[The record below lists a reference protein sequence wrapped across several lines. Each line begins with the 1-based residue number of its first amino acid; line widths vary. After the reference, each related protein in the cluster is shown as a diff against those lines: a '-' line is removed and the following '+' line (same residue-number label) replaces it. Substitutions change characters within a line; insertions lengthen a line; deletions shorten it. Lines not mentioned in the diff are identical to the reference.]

1 MSADAMQNELCGIL
15 ERLNALPPAER
26 DDLLGFLKCFLSP
39 LDSVTTSLPTANP
52 EYSVTHSDSA
62 VFVSST
68 DNIDSVPGE
77 SNTVTNQDLNGP
89 FILGGNL
96 SIVLLKNCLDT
107 LNLGFFV
114 QTQEKSTNTPGE
126 NSQLVISE
134 SRDKQ
139 PENIKSKGK
148 QEESIINSESGHDS
162 CCASKHAA
170 KMFPTSVLRCPVCW
184 LGFSQWQH
192 MENHLYKAHTT
203 PVDPVCWRCQGVFD
217 SHAVLLA
224 HECFDWGRLHLPCQA
239 ILNGSSTTAKRQ
251 RALLANGSTFG
262 YPPDGVFL
270 KRRCG
275 LCFKSNVVFNNFQC
289 FQLHKRSVHTV
300 TDESISNVRVH
311 QRKRARNTKQ
321 MRNSANRDTASS
333 DFIHPQSV
341 DALRLKVRRLFD
353 RFCQLQ
359 RRKSE
364 SKGQPACEA
373 SVDVDHTGVSSIT
386 PVAVCGEQKNGL
398 NSAIASTSEVV
409 TENAPETVSESP
421 NCLTVDIDF
430 NPSNESSFVSITSS
444 RKRLQWRRKRR
455 KSVRFKRALHTK
467 AKQTQSTPYRKNH
480 DRFCCQ
486 CCSAVFG
493 VASRLRAHHLF
504 KHGYIPESLGGL
516 SPTPDETPNWTRLD
530 DEVQS
535 TASTEN
541 TTPTSKQDCTRM
553 NLRSRP
559 KRTDVGKSML
569 TTGCAQSKYACDEL
583 ASTGTDPPFRL
594 DMIDERAKIGPDGE
608 GTIRQSGS
616 KRMITRRRKMQSKP
630 TSTLQDTDNSK
641 SVTEDALVT
650 DFASA
655 NTGRCPPF
663 KCSHCERSYKS
674 VHSLA
679 RHENQVH
686 KGEYRYSCGYCAF
699 RTNERFA
706 LDEHLA
712 RHFRLK
718 QFVCDF
724 CDARFVGRRALVE
737 HIALKHNTARHFK
750 CPMCPLTFK
759 YSYSFLEF
767 NHGYPT
773 FAFAQRRAHYPHLI
787 NAFSF
792 SSPPK
797 PNPQTSGT
805 LSRHR
810 KIHGSRVLHE
820 CSFCPSKFTRLSNM
834 RRHIAH
840 SHRHRHLDS
849 SAGPGETGPTRRGRK
864 SVPRKLRQSDQS
876 NVMVSDVTGCESQTL
891 SIDSELPVTLD
902 CVVPETNS
910 LQSHFEENSP
920 SAQPNDAHVGYTEKQ
935 LDRGI
940 TTECE
945 NATTGNIQNSLCD
958 INTIFMPYLP
968 DMNAAAPV
976 AVQSSSSVTL
986 SDQNNSMLISPSD
999 AQSSFACSA
1008 PQTVYSGLTF
1018 TSLFPLQLVNQLST
1032 STSFTSGE
1040 QLGSHTW
1047 SSSAPN
1053 PVYILTTT
1061 SDSVGPHK
1069 NPDVLTNSAVDLHF
1083 VTLPMDNQTLSSD
1096 SRPCEKSFEVTEQS
1110 CSEAGLLC
1118 PSYPSDIPLNSLL
1131 NVTNISDTP
1140 CTGGVDLTHIWRPVE
1155 CELSSPSSGRN
1166 ITVVSDNNHIGL
1178 LPTYGHVDLAH
1189 DSTSPSN
1196 NDHSNSFDSSDAIFN
1211 CEPSAKPTD
1220 SSWSPRFPSPV
1231 SETMSPHSTAC
1242 PSPPI
1247 SQSRLTSYCSGR
1259 QSDQPSFLG
1268 DCVHLPR
1275 SQAVV
1280 SVSTG
1285 CESQASSSHQ
1295 LNSCGHFGFPSD
1307 TYSNHNPIPVHLIV
1321 CNSDSRDAQF
1331 LSPIWSCPTPPES
1344 LQSYSNSLLSPSE
1357 RHPDANVDQCS
1368 NFSVGYLI
1376 GQNSTYAPLGSSGDQ
1391 LNCTLS
1397 TSTPSETQYYGFNTS
1412 VP

>member
-1 MSADAMQNELCGIL
+1 MSADAIQNELSGIL
-15 ERLNALPPAER
+15 ERLNALPPSER

-39 LDSVTTSLPTANP
+39 LDGVATSSSTANP
-52 EYSVTHSDSA
+52 EYAITHSGDSA

-68 DNIDSVPGE
+68 GNVDPVPEE
-77 SNTVTNQDLNGP
+77 SNTATNQDLSGP
-89 FILGGNL
+89 FILGGNSFL
-96 SIVLLKNCLDT
+96 VLLKNCLDT

-114 QTQEKSTNTPGE
+114 QTQEKSTNTSSE

-139 PENIKSKGK
+139 PENIKSRGK
-148 QEESIINSESGHDS
+148 QEESIINSESDHVS
-162 CCASKHAA
+162 CCAYKLAA
-170 KMFPTSVLRCPVCW
+170 KTLPTSVLRCPVCW
-184 LGFSQWQH
+184 RGFSQWQH
-192 MENHLYKAHTT
+192 MESHLYKAHTT
-203 PVDPVCWRCQGVFD
+203 SVDPVCWRCQGVFD

-300 TDESISNVRVH
+300 TEESRSNVRVR
-311 QRKRARNTKQ
+311 QRKRSRNMKQ
-321 MRNSANRDTASS
+321 MRNSANCDTASS
-333 DFIHPQSV
+333 DFIYPQSI
-341 DALRLKVRRLFD
+341 DALRLKVRRLFE

-359 RRKSE
+359 RRQSE
-364 SKGQPACEA
+364 SNGQPACES
-373 SVDVDHTGVSSIT
+373 SVNADHTEASSSA
-386 PVAVCGEQKNGL
+386 PVAVCGEQENRF

-409 TENAPETVSESP
+409 AEKVPEMVSESP
-421 NCLTVDIDF
+421 NCSTLDIDF
-430 NPSNESSFVSITSS
+430 TPSSESNFLSVNSS

-455 KSVRFKRALHTK
+455 KSVRFKRALHPK
-467 AKQTQSTPYRKNH
+467 AKQTQNTPYKKTH

-541 TTPTSKQDCTRM
+541 TTPTFKQDSTRM

-559 KRTDVGKSML
+559 KRTDFGKKML
-569 TTGCAQSKYACDEL
+569 TTGCALSICACDEP
-583 ASTGTDPPFRL
+583 ASTSTDPPIRS
-594 DMIDERAKIGPDGE
+594 DMIDERAKMGPDGK
-608 GTIRQSGS
+608 GTMRQWGS
-616 KRMITRRRKMQSKP
+616 KRRATRHCKMQSKP
-630 TSTLQDTDNSK
+630 TSTLQDIDNSK
-641 SVTEDALVT
+641 SVTKDALVT
-650 DFASA
+650 DFAPA
-655 NTGRCPPF
+655 NRCPPF
-663 KCSHCERSYKS
+663 KCSHCERSYKF
-674 VHSLA
+674 VCTLA

-724 CDARFVGRRALVE
+724 CDGRFVGRRALVE
-737 HIALKHNTARHFK
+737 HIAFKHNTARHFK

-759 YSYSFLEF
+759 
-767 NHGYPT
+767 
-773 FAFAQRRAHYPHLI
+773 
-787 NAFSF
+787 
-792 SSPPK
+792 
-797 PNPQTSGT
+797 TSGT

-810 KIHGSRVLHE
+810 KVHGSRVLHE

-834 RRHIAH
+834 RRHIARY
-840 SHRHRHLDS
+840 HRHRHIGS
-849 SAGPGETGPTRRGRK
+849 FSGPGETEPTRRGRK
-864 SVPRKLRQSDQS
+864 CVPRKLRQSDQS
-876 NVMVSDVTGCESQTL
+876 NVVVSDVAGCESQTL
-891 SIDSELPVTLD
+891 SIDSELPATLD
-902 CVVPETNS
+902 CLIPETNS
-910 LQSHFEENSP
+910 SQSHFEQNSP
-920 SAQPNDAHVGYTEKQ
+920 SAQLNDAHVTHTETQ
-935 LDRGI
+935 IDRGI
-940 TTECE
+940 IIDCE
-945 NATTGNIQNSLCD
+945 NATTGNVQNSLCD

-976 AVQSSSSVTL
+976 AVHSSSSVAL
-986 SDQNNSMLISPSD
+986 SDQSNSMLISPSD
-999 AQSSFACSA
+999 AQSSLACSA

-1018 TSLFPLQLVNQLST
+1018 TSLFPLQLVNQLSP

-1069 NPDVLTNSAVDLHF
+1069 NPDVLANSAVDLHF
-1083 VTLPMDNQTLSSD
+1083 VTLPMDNQTSSSD
-1096 SRPCEKSFEVTEQS
+1096 SRPCEKSFEVTEHN

-1118 PSYPSDIPLNSLL
+1118 PSYPSNIPLNSLL

-1189 DSTSPSN
+1189 DSTSSSN
-1196 NDHSNSFDSSDAIFN
+1196 NDHSNSFDSPDVIFN
-1211 CEPSAKPTD
+1211 CEPSAKPAD
-1220 SSWSPRFPSPV
+1220 GSWSPRFPSPV

-1247 SQSRLTSYCSGR
+1247 SQSRLTNYCSGR
-1259 QSDQPSFLG
+1259 QSDQSSFLG

-1275 SQAVV
+1275 SQAVA

-1285 CESQASSSHQ
+1285 CESQVSSSHQ
-1295 LNSCGHFGFPSD
+1295 LNSCGQFGFPAD
-1307 TYSNHNPIPVHLIV
+1307 AYSSHNPIPVHLIV
-1321 CNSDSRDAQF
+1321 CNSDSGDAQF

-1344 LQSYSNSLLSPSE
+1344 LQSYPNSLLSPSE
-1357 RHPDANVDQCS
+1357 RHPDTNVDQCS

-1376 GQNSTYAPLGSSGDQ
+1376 GQNSTYGPLGSSGDQ
-1391 LNCTLS
+1391 LNCTVS